1 MRMSIELWR
10 QMGFTLEWAIY
21 TDLKPDDFAS
31 DENAVHG
38 RVSVLDFT
46 ANVPDGDY
54 VAVHQ
59 GFSRAESMSRIKVRG
74 GQFVPVPTER
84 ACLEAVAWSYEQSP
98 FGDPKMD
105 HRYIEGFELN
115 DDNTLTVHMGS

>member
-1 MRMSIELWR
+1 MRLSDELWR
-10 QMGFTLEWAIY
+10 GMGFTLVWAIY
-21 TDLKPDDFAS
+21 SDLKPDDFAS
-31 DENAVHG
+31 DENVVHG
-38 RVSVLDFT
+38 RVSFLHFT

-54 VAVHQ
+54 VAVHKGHSLAQ
-59 GFSRAESMSRIKVRG
+59 SYSKIKVRG

-98 FGDPKMD
+98 LNPKMD
-105 HRYIEGFELN
+105 HVYIEGFEIN